1 MLEEEVPCDRESNH
15 RSITGFR
22 GQADN
27 AKRSTIYTQRSMCNS
42 SVGNRSSAR
51 TACEPFCGG
60 GRFGDVNG
68 GSVHRA
74 PVGGRG
80 LLRGERLLAYR
91 LMDLA
96 QDGVVWN
103 AFSTFIA
110 PLQGQMSRGRTGL
123 LSPNENAWLSVF
135 LGDRP

>member
-1 MLEEEVPCDRESNH
+1 MQSDLHPT
-15 RSITGFR
+15 RSETCI
-22 GQADN
+22 
-27 AKRSTIYTQRSMCNS
+27 C
-42 SVGNRSSAR
+42 SVGIGSRSSQLEQHASLFAAVDDSA
-51 TACEPFCGG
+51 TLM
-60 GRFGDVNG
+60 VV

-74 PVGGRG
+74 PVGGCG

-123 LSPNENAWLSVF
+123 PSPNENAWLSVF
-135 LGDRP
+135 LGDRPKVVQVRLVTDHHNSDVPRSLP